1 MNEQWRE
8 ALHAVGRQGATP
20 AQLRTAQV
28 GDELLQHLLVAGLV
42 RIDRLNHPDRYG
54 ALATQPAHT
63 VSAYRLTSTG
73 AEAIGLREALLVTAI
88 GGMLGVLWLIPS
100 PTPRSPPTPPSSPP

>member
-20 AQLRTAQV
+20 AQLRTARV

-73 AEAIGLREALLVTAI
+73 AEAIGL
-88 GGMLGVLWLIPS
+88 S
-100 PTPRSPPTPPSSPP
+100 PAT